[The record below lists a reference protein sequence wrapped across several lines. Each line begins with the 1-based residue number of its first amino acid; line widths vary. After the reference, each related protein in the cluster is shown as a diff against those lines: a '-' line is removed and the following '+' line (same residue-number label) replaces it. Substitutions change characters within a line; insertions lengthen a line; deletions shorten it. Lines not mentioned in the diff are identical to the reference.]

1 MTTTSPLDFYNFY
14 IHYLLHTPI
23 IMKKYILLF
32 LVALTVQTTMAQK
45 ALFDKYESSKGVETV
60 FISKAMLSFAG
71 SIGGIDKDIARVAN
85 KLDEVRIL
93 SCEKPAK
100 ARTIVSEARAI
111 YSKGYTELMRLND
124 DGEKVTIYQKPV
136 GKKYEYVLLS
146 VERDEVD
153 IINLVGTLTLEDL
166 KRIAD

>member
-1 MTTTSPLDFYNFY
+1 
-14 IHYLLHTPI
+14 
-23 IMKKYILLF
+23 MKKYILLF

-71 SIGGIDKDIARVAN
+71 SIGGIDKDIVRVAN

-100 ARTIVSEARAI
+100 ARDIVSEARAI

-136 GKKYEYVLLS
+136 GKKHEYVLLS

-153 IINLVGTLTLEDL
+153 IINLVGTLTLEEL

>member
-1 MTTTSPLDFYNFY
+1 
-14 IHYLLHTPI
+14 
-23 IMKKYILLF
+23 MKKYILLF

-136 GKKYEYVLLS
+136 GKKHEYVLLS

-166 KRIAD
+166 KRLAD

>member
-1 MTTTSPLDFYNFY
+1 
-14 IHYLLHTPI
+14 
-23 IMKKYILLF
+23 MKKYILLF

-85 KLDEVRIL
+85 KLEEVRIL

-100 ARTIVSEARAI
+100 ARAIVSEARAI

-136 GKKYEYVLLS
+136 GKKHEYVLLS

>member
-1 MTTTSPLDFYNFY
+1 
-14 IHYLLHTPI
+14 
-23 IMKKYILLF
+23 MKKYILLF

-85 KLDEVRIL
+85 KLEEVRIL

-100 ARTIVSEARAI
+100 ARAIVSEARAI

-124 DGEKVTIYQKPV
+124 DGEKVTVYQKPV
-136 GKKYEYVLLS
+136 GKKHEYVLLS

-153 IINLVGTLTLEDL
+153 IINLVGTLTLEEL

>member
-1 MTTTSPLDFYNFY
+1 
-14 IHYLLHTPI
+14 
-23 IMKKYILLF
+23 MKKYILLF
-32 LVALTVQTTMAQK
+32 LVALTIQTTMAQK

-71 SIGGIDKDIARVAN
+71 SIGGIDKDIVRVAN

-100 ARTIVSEARAI
+100 ARAIVSEARAI

-136 GKKYEYVLLS
+136 GKKHEYVLLS

>member
-1 MTTTSPLDFYNFY
+1 
-14 IHYLLHTPI
+14 
-23 IMKKYILLF
+23 MKKYILLF

-100 ARTIVSEARAI
+100 ARAIVSEARAI

-136 GKKYEYVLLS
+136 GKKHEYVLLS

-153 IINLVGTLTLEDL
+153 IINLVGPLTLEDL

>member
-1 MTTTSPLDFYNFY
+1 
-14 IHYLLHTPI
+14 
-23 IMKKYILLF
+23 MKKYILLF

-85 KLDEVRIL
+85 KLEEVRIL

-100 ARTIVSEARAI
+100 ARAIVSEARAI

-136 GKKYEYVLLS
+136 GKKHEYVLLS

-153 IINLVGTLTLEDL
+153 IINLVGTLTLEEL
-166 KRIAD
+166 KRIADCHLLVK

>member
-1 MTTTSPLDFYNFY
+1 
-14 IHYLLHTPI
+14 
-23 IMKKYILLF
+23 MKKYILLF

-85 KLDEVRIL
+85 KLEEVRIL

-100 ARTIVSEARAI
+100 ARAIVSEARAI

-136 GKKYEYVLLS
+136 GKKHEYVLLS

-153 IINLVGTLTLEDL
+153 IINLVGTLTLEEL

>member
-1 MTTTSPLDFYNFY
+1 
-14 IHYLLHTPI
+14 
-23 IMKKYILLF
+23 MKKYILLF

-93 SCEKPAK
+93 SCEKTAK
-100 ARTIVSEARAI
+100 AMDIVSEARAI

-136 GKKYEYVLLS
+136 GKKHEYVLLS

>member
-1 MTTTSPLDFYNFY
+1 MR
-14 IHYLLHTPI
+14 
-23 IMKKYILLF
+23 KYILLF

-100 ARTIVSEARAI
+100 ARAIVSEARAI

-136 GKKYEYVLLS
+136 GKKHEYVLLS

-153 IINLVGTLTLEDL
+153 IINLVGTLTLEEL

>member
-1 MTTTSPLDFYNFY
+1 
-14 IHYLLHTPI
+14 
-23 IMKKYILLF
+23 MKKYILLF

-85 KLDEVRIL
+85 KLEEVRIL

-100 ARTIVSEARAI
+100 ARAIVSEARAI

-136 GKKYEYVLLS
+136 GKKHEYVLLS

-153 IINLVGTLTLEDL
+153 IINLVGTLTLEEL
-166 KRIAD
+166 QRIAD

>member
-1 MTTTSPLDFYNFY
+1 MR
-14 IHYLLHTPI
+14 
-23 IMKKYILLF
+23 KYILLF

-100 ARTIVSEARAI
+100 ARAIVSEARAI

-136 GKKYEYVLLS
+136 GKKHEYVLLS

>member
-1 MTTTSPLDFYNFY
+1 
-14 IHYLLHTPI
+14 
-23 IMKKYILLF
+23 MKKYILLF

-100 ARTIVSEARAI
+100 ARAIVSEARAI

-136 GKKYEYVLLS
+136 GKKHEYVLLS

>member
-1 MTTTSPLDFYNFY
+1 
-14 IHYLLHTPI
+14 
-23 IMKKYILLF
+23 MKKYILLF

-100 ARTIVSEARAI
+100 ARAIVSEARAI

-136 GKKYEYVLLS
+136 GKKHEYVLLS

-153 IINLVGTLTLEDL
+153 IINLVGTLTLEEL

>member
-1 MTTTSPLDFYNFY
+1 
-14 IHYLLHTPI
+14 
-23 IMKKYILLF
+23 MKKYILLF

-124 DGEKVTIYQKPV
+124 DGEKVTIYQKPF
-136 GKKYEYVLLS
+136 GKKHEYVLLS

>member
-1 MTTTSPLDFYNFY
+1 
-14 IHYLLHTPI
+14 
-23 IMKKYILLF
+23 MKKYILL
-32 LVALTVQTTMAQK
+32 LLIALTAQVATAQK
-45 ALFDKYESSKGVETV
+45 ALFDKYEDTKGVETV

-71 SIGGIDKDIARVAN
+71 SIGGIDKDIVRVVN

-93 SCEKPAK
+93 NCDKPAVAK
-100 ARTIVSEARAI
+100 KILGEARAI

-124 DGEKVTIYQKPV
+124 DGEKVTVYQKPV
-136 GKKYEYVLLS
+136 GKKHEYVLLS

-153 IINLVGTLTLEDL
+153 IINLVGTLTLEEL

>member
-1 MTTTSPLDFYNFY
+1 MR
-14 IHYLLHTPI
+14 
-23 IMKKYILLF
+23 KYILLF

-45 ALFDKYESSKGVETV
+45 ALFDKYETSKGVETV

-100 ARTIVSEARAI
+100 ARAIVSEARAI

-136 GKKYEYVLLS
+136 GKKHEYVLLS

-153 IINLVGTLTLEDL
+153 IINLVGTLTLEEL

>member
-1 MTTTSPLDFYNFY
+1 
-14 IHYLLHTPI
+14 
-23 IMKKYILLF
+23 MKKYILLF

-71 SIGGIDKDIARVAN
+71 SIGGIDKDIVRVAN

-100 ARTIVSEARAI
+100 ARAIVSEARAI

-136 GKKYEYVLLS
+136 GKKHEYVLLS

-153 IINLVGTLTLEDL
+153 IINLVGTLTLEEL

>member
-1 MTTTSPLDFYNFY
+1 
-14 IHYLLHTPI
+14 
-23 IMKKYILLF
+23 MKKYILLF

-100 ARTIVSEARAI
+100 ARAIVSEARAI

-136 GKKYEYVLLS
+136 GKKHEYVLLS

-153 IINLVGTLTLEDL
+153 IINLVGTLTPEDL
-166 KRIAD
+166 KRIAA

>member
-1 MTTTSPLDFYNFY
+1 
-14 IHYLLHTPI
+14 
-23 IMKKYILLF
+23 MKKYILLF

-45 ALFDKYESSKGVETV
+45 ALFDKYESWKGVETV

-100 ARTIVSEARAI
+100 ARAIVSEARAI

-136 GKKYEYVLLS
+136 GKKHEYVLLS

-153 IINLVGTLTLEDL
+153 IINLVGTLTLEEL

>member
-1 MTTTSPLDFYNFY
+1 
-14 IHYLLHTPI
+14 
-23 IMKKYILLF
+23 MKKYIFLF

-136 GKKYEYVLLS
+136 GKKHEYVLLS

>member
-1 MTTTSPLDFYNFY
+1 
-14 IHYLLHTPI
+14 
-23 IMKKYILLF
+23 MKKYILLF

-136 GKKYEYVLLS
+136 GKKHEYVLLS

>member
-1 MTTTSPLDFYNFY
+1 MR
-14 IHYLLHTPI
+14 
-23 IMKKYILLF
+23 KYILLF

-85 KLDEVRIL
+85 KLDEFRIL

-100 ARTIVSEARAI
+100 ARAIVSEARAI

-136 GKKYEYVLLS
+136 GKKHEYVLLS

-153 IINLVGTLTLEDL
+153 IINLVGTLTLEEL

>member
-1 MTTTSPLDFYNFY
+1 
-14 IHYLLHTPI
+14 
-23 IMKKYILLF
+23 MKKYILLF

-85 KLDEVRIL
+85 NLEEVRIL

-100 ARTIVSEARAI
+100 AKAIVSEARAI

-136 GKKYEYVLLS
+136 GKKHEYVLLS

-153 IINLVGTLTLEDL
+153 IINLVGTLTLEEL

>member
-1 MTTTSPLDFYNFY
+1 
-14 IHYLLHTPI
+14 
-23 IMKKYILLF
+23 MKKYILLF
-32 LVALTVQTTMAQK
+32 RGARTVQTTMAQK
-45 ALFDKYESSKGVETV
+45 ALVDKYESSKGVETV

-100 ARTIVSEARAI
+100 ARAIVSEARAI

-136 GKKYEYVLLS
+136 GKKHEYVLLS
-146 VERDEVD
+146 VERDEVE

>member
-1 MTTTSPLDFYNFY
+1 
-14 IHYLLHTPI
+14 
-23 IMKKYILLF
+23 MKKYILLF
-32 LVALTVQTTMAQK
+32 LVALTIQTTMAQK

-100 ARTIVSEARAI
+100 ARAIVSEARAI

-136 GKKYEYVLLS
+136 GKKHEYVLLS

>member
-1 MTTTSPLDFYNFY
+1 
-14 IHYLLHTPI
+14 
-23 IMKKYILLF
+23 MKKYILLF
-32 LVALTVQTTMAQK
+32 LVALTVQTTMAPK

-85 KLDEVRIL
+85 KLEEVRIL

-100 ARTIVSEARAI
+100 ARAIVSEARAI

-136 GKKYEYVLLS
+136 GKKHEYVLLS

>member
-1 MTTTSPLDFYNFY
+1 
-14 IHYLLHTPI
+14 
-23 IMKKYILLF
+23 MKKYILLF

-100 ARTIVSEARAI
+100 ARAIVSEARAI

-124 DGEKVTIYQKPV
+124 DGEKVTVYQKPV
-136 GKKYEYVLLS
+136 GKKHEYVLLS
-146 VERDEVD
+146 VEKDEVD
-153 IINLVGTLTLEDL
+153 IINLVGTLTLEEL

>member
-1 MTTTSPLDFYNFY
+1 
-14 IHYLLHTPI
+14 
-23 IMKKYILLF
+23 MKKYILLF

-45 ALFDKYESSKGVETV
+45 ALFDKYESSNGVETV

-100 ARTIVSEARAI
+100 ARAIVSEARAI

-136 GKKYEYVLLS
+136 GKKHEYVLLS

-153 IINLVGTLTLEDL
+153 IINLVGTLTLEEL

>member
-1 MTTTSPLDFYNFY
+1 
-14 IHYLLHTPI
+14 
-23 IMKKYILLF
+23 MKRYILLF
-32 LVALTVQTTMAQK
+32 LVALTVQTKMDQK
-45 ALFDKYESSKGVETV
+45 ALFDKYESSKGVATV

-100 ARTIVSEARAI
+100 ARAIVSEARAI

-136 GKKYEYVLLS
+136 GKKHEYVLLS

>member
-1 MTTTSPLDFYNFY
+1 
-14 IHYLLHTPI
+14 
-23 IMKKYILLF
+23 MKKYILLF

-124 DGEKVTIYQKPV
+124 DGEKVTVYQKPV
-136 GKKYEYVLLS
+136 GKKHEYVLLS
-146 VERDEVD
+146 VEKDEVD
-153 IINLVGTLTLEDL
+153 IINLVGTLTLEEL

>member
-1 MTTTSPLDFYNFY
+1 
-14 IHYLLHTPI
+14 
-23 IMKKYILLF
+23 MKKYILLF

-85 KLDEVRIL
+85 KLEEVRIL

-100 ARTIVSEARAI
+100 ARAIVSEARAI

-136 GKKYEYVLLS
+136 GKKHEYVLLS

-153 IINLVGTLTLEDL
+153 IINLVGTLTLEEL
-166 KRIAD
+166 NRIAD

>member
-1 MTTTSPLDFYNFY
+1 
-14 IHYLLHTPI
+14 
-23 IMKKYILLF
+23 MKKYILLF

-100 ARTIVSEARAI
+100 ARAIVSEARAI
-111 YSKGYTELMRLND
+111 
-124 DGEKVTIYQKPV
+124 
-136 GKKYEYVLLS
+136 
-146 VERDEVD
+146 
-153 IINLVGTLTLEDL
+153 
-166 KRIAD
+166 

>member
-1 MTTTSPLDFYNFY
+1 
-14 IHYLLHTPI
+14 
-23 IMKKYILLF
+23 MKKYIFLF

-136 GKKYEYVLLS
+136 GKKHEYVLLS

-153 IINLVGTLTLEDL
+153 IINLVGTLTLEEL

>member
-1 MTTTSPLDFYNFY
+1 
-14 IHYLLHTPI
+14 
-23 IMKKYILLF
+23 MKKYILLF

-100 ARTIVSEARAI
+100 ARAIVSEARAI

-136 GKKYEYVLLS
+136 GKKHEYVLLS
-146 VERDEVD
+146 VEKDEVD
-153 IINLVGTLTLEDL
+153 IINLVGTLTLEEL